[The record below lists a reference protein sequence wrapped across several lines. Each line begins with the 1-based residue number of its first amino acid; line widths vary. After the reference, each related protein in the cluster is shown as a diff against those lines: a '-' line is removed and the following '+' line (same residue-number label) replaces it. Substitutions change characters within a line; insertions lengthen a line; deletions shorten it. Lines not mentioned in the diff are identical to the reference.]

1 MKSLITLT
9 ILNLI
14 ALYYAYNSG
23 KKHKENEIL
32 ANGNRS
38 NNRNKSK
45 RRIGDLEEIK
55 RRLNNN
61 EF

>member
-1 MKSLITLT
+1 MTTIITLV

-14 ALYYAYNSG
+14 AMYYAYSSG
-23 KKHKENEIL
+23 KKRKEDETLINY
-32 ANGNRS
+32 NS
-38 NNRNKSK
+38 NNNKS